1 MCLQS
6 DIAPGGGSGEE
17 AYRLDSD
24 AEFVHVLTGSLEVHV
39 GDAIYR
45 LAGGD
50 SLTFDAGS
58 PHRWLNP
65 SPVVPARVL
74 WVLAPA
80 LG

>member
-1 MCLQS
+1 M
-6 DIAPGGGSGEE
+6 
-17 AYRLDSD
+17 
-24 AEFVHVLTGSLEVHV
+24 HVLTGLLEVHV
-39 GDAIYR
+39 GDAVYR

-65 SPVVPARVL
+65 SPVVPSRVL